1 MNSKLKGSIC
11 ILFAT
16 VIWGSTF
23 VAQSAASE
31 YVAPFT
37 FQGVR
42 SVIGTLFLLVLIAI
56 LDFDKKRRG
65 TYTKPTKSENKL
77 LAAGGIVCGII
88 LAAAM
93 NFQQIGVYLGA
104 DPGKAGFITTMYIL
118 LVPIFGLFLRKRIS
132 RRVWLAVALG
142 VVGLFFLC
150 MKEGTGLTFVAADIY
165 LILCAVVFALH
176 IIFVDYYAPKVD
188 GVKLSCVQFLV
199 AGTISIVLMFIFEQ
213 PSFDLILKATFPI
226 LYAGIGSS
234 GIAYTL
240 QIIGQKST
248 PPTIASLLMSMES
261 VFDLLTQI
269 VIMQLLPTG
278 RETIGS
284 VVMLCAIIIAQLPT
298 CKKTNG
304 VDNLE

>member
-11 ILFAT
+11 ILLAT

-42 SVIGTLFLLVLIAI
+42 SVIGTLFLLALIAV
-56 LDFDKKRRG
+56 LDNSSKRKG
-65 TYTKPTKSENKL
+65 TYKKPTKEENKL
-77 LAAGGIVCGII
+77 LVIGGIVCGVV
-88 LAAAM
+88 LAGAM
-93 NFQQIGVYLGA
+93 NLQQIGVYLGA

-118 LVPIFGLFLRKRIS
+118 LVPVFSLFMRKRVTG
-132 RRVWLAVALG
+132 RVWIAVALG

-150 MKEGTGLTFVAADIY
+150 MKEGTGLRFVPADIY
-165 LILCAVVFALH
+165 LILCAAVFSLH
-176 IIFVDYYAPKVD
+176 IIVVDFYAPKVD
-188 GVKLSCVQFLV
+188 GVKLSCVQFFV
-199 AGTISIVLMFIFEQ
+199 AGTISVILMFLFEK
-213 PSFDLILKATFPI
+213 PDLHLILKAAFPI

-240 QIIGQKST
+240 QIIGQKYT

-261 VFDLLTQI
+261 VFALVTQI
-269 VIMQLLPTG
+269 VIMQLLPSS
-278 RETIGS
+278 RETAGCVLMLFAI
-284 VVMLCAIIIAQLPT
+284 VVAQLPSGI
-298 CKKTNG
+298 KSKRSR
-304 VDNLE
+304 